1 MSERF
6 LYTTWGYDM
15 TIVDYAMVL
24 SETDKT
30 ILCQRIGSRK
40 SDDYGQSGYV
50 IPNPGQK
57 IGKPF
62 RLHKRNGY
70 SVGSYPF
77 ADDNEHKKSG
87 MFWDWDGEPLY
98 FSEMD

>member
-15 TIVDYAMVL
+15 TIVDFAMVL

-40 SDDYGQSGYV
+40 SDVYGQSGYV
-50 IPNPGQK
+50 TPLPEHK
-57 IGKPF
+57 IGRPF
-62 RLHKRNGY
+62 RLHKRGWY
-70 SVGSYPF
+70 SVGSYPY
-77 ADDNEHKKSG
+77 ADNDEHKKRG
-87 MFWDWDGEPLY
+87 LFWEWDGEAVY
-98 FSEMD
+98 FNELD